1 MASQADDDLVASK
14 TEGYKPG
21 EKKTID
27 EYAKLGMW
35 EIKTSLSHSVLYC
48 IRIPAHVEDQ
58 DILAALLDLLQV
70 RKKKNE
76 GLATESS
83 ALNLLSQS

>member
-1 MASQADDDLVASK
+1 MASQAEDDLVASK

-35 EIKTSLSHSVLYC
+35 VTKPSLSFHALFEVLRMC
-48 IRIPAHVEDQ
+48 NIKIP
-58 DILAALLDLLQV
+58 LL
-70 RKKKNE
+70 RC
-76 GLATESS
+76 
-83 ALNLLSQS
+83 

>member
-35 EIKTSLSHSVLYC
+35 GIKPSLSFH
-48 IRIPAHVEDQ
+48 
-58 DILAALLDLLQV
+58 ALFEFLHMCNIKISLQ
-70 RKKKNE
+70 RC
-76 GLATESS
+76 
-83 ALNLLSQS
+83 